1 VKSHTKRSKSKLQYS
16 LEVLMITLNERL
28 VCLQS
33 SPANKQEAIRQ
44 AGQLL
49 VDNGNI
55 DPGYV
60 TSMLS
65 REKVSN
71 TYLKNGISIPH
82 GMPQD
87 RNLIKQTGISV
98 VQVPKGV
105 TWNPGET
112 VKLVVGIAANSN
124 EHLEA
129 LRRLTRLLGDQE
141 QIARLTQTTDPRD
154 IIEALTGER
163 PAATLYFVR
172 LIVLRAQHMVKKW
185 RGHDMELHHF

>member
-1 VKSHTKRSKSKLQYS
+1 LHTASNIKEKNDAFLFNS

-28 VCLQS
+28 IRLQAR
-33 SPANKQEAIRQ
+33 PANKQEAIRQ

-55 DPGYV
+55 EAGYV

-65 REKVSN
+65 REQVSN
-71 TYLKNGISIPH
+71 TYLKNGIAIPH

-87 RNLIKQTGISV
+87 SNLIKQTGLSV

-112 VKLVVGIAANSN
+112 ATLVVGLAANST
-124 EHLEA
+124 EHLDA
-129 LRRLTRLLGDQE
+129 LRRLTRLLSDQE

-163 PAATLYFVR
+163 PAATLSFVR
-172 LIVLRAQHMVKKW
+172 SIVLRGQHLVKKW
-185 RGHDMELHHF
+185 RGHDMDT

>member
-1 VKSHTKRSKSKLQYS
+1 
-16 LEVLMITLNERL
+16 MITLNERL
-28 VCLQS
+28 IRLQS
-33 SPANKQEAIRQ
+33 SPADKQEAIRQ

-55 DPGYV
+55 DAGYV
-60 TSMLS
+60 SSMLS
-65 REKVSN
+65 REQVTN

-87 RNLIKQTGISV
+87 SHLIKQTGISV

-112 VKLVVGIAANSN
+112 ATLVVGLAANST
-124 EHLEA
+124 EHLDA
-129 LRRLTRLLGDQE
+129 LRRLTRLLSDQE
-141 QIARLTQTTDPRD
+141 QIARLTQTTDPGE

-163 PAATLYFVR
+163 PAVTLSFVR
-172 LIVLRAQHMVKKW
+172 SIVLRGQHLVKQW
-185 RGHDMELHHF
+185 RGHERDT

>member
-1 VKSHTKRSKSKLQYS
+1 LGCEAKEKHDPCLFNS

-28 VCLQS
+28 IRLQA
-33 SPANKQEAIRQ
+33 SPANKEEAIRQ

-55 DPGYV
+55 EAGYV
-60 TSMLS
+60 SSMLR
-65 REKVSN
+65 REQVMN
-71 TYLKNGISIPH
+71 TYLKNGICIPH

-87 RNLIKQTGISV
+87 SHLIKQTGISV

-112 VKLVVGIAANSN
+112 VTLVVGLAANST

-163 PAATLYFVR
+163 PAATVCFLRF
-172 LIVLRAQHMVKKW
+172 IVLRGHHLLKKW
-185 RGHDMELHHF
+185 RGHYMEK

>member
-1 VKSHTKRSKSKLQYS
+1 
-16 LEVLMITLNERL
+16 LEVLMIILNERL
-28 VCLQS
+28 VRLQS

-172 LIVLRAQHMVKKW
+172 LIVLRGQHMVKKW
-185 RGHDMELHHF
+185 RGHDMDK